1 MTAFTYTFSWHM
13 HAHIHGH
20 PCLRH
25 TRTHTRSNAT
35 VVTGFCS
42 SFPLAKFPFP
52 LFSVPLV
59 NKGFTIIKKNCIMQG
74 RELHTLQFWPFV
86 RILPDDFFLGR
97 LLTKFSLF
105 WTFGFVFWGQWDKHF
120 QIREGCKKPKGFFF
134 SDKGRSCWIEN
145 FSISCRMAYF

>member
-1 MTAFTYTFSWHM
+1 MTVFTYTFSWHM
-13 HAHIHGH
+13 HAHIHSH
-20 PCLRH
+20 TCLRH
-25 TRTHTRSNAT
+25 TRTHARSNAT

-59 NKGFTIIKKNCIMQG
+59 NKGFTIKKKKKKKLYYA
-74 RELHTLQFWPFV
+74 REGATHFVFFFLIWPFV

-120 QIREGCKKPKGFFF
+120 QIREGCNKPKGFFF
-134 SDKGRSCWIEN
+134 LIKDALVG
-145 FSISCRMAYF
+145 